1 MRFPL
6 PTTNTTAQLIIPLG
20 TINVVVTTAGA
31 IQTITRS
38 ITMMLELLPGKLAS
52 RGLRLL
58 KLIK

>member
-20 TINVVVTTAGA
+20 TINVVVTTAGV

-38 ITMMLELLPGKLAS
+38 ITMTVGTSTTWQVSFTGVKIA
-52 RGLRLL
+52 
-58 KLIK
+58 